1 MEYKFTIL
9 KQNDI
14 ETNLIIDRD
23 TGKITLVSTG
33 VLLEIETNGIKSVTD
48 LNFGTP

>member
-1 MEYKFTIL
+1 MKYKFTIL
-9 KQNDI
+9 EQNDI
-14 ETNLIIDRD
+14 ETNLIIDRE

-48 LNFGTP
+48 YNFATP